1 MLQDFQRNSK
11 AEQLT
16 RISKGQHV
24 ICMMHLKLRKKP
36 KCEHI
41 LFTHIINHFSV
52 FRTYRDGLTLD
63 GHTLRY

>member
-1 MLQDFQRNSK
+1 M
-11 AEQLT
+11 

-41 LFTHIINHFSV
+41 LFTHIINHFLV